1 MTTTELLVR
10 LAGIHSLGFAA
21 FHLAFWRLFG
31 WKRELAQLGTANRA
45 IMQILNLRVI
55 YVFLGM
61 GMIALIFA
69 PDLVDTRLGVVL
81 LGFMAVFWVGR
92 TLEQFVFLRINDW
105 RVHLL
110 TGLFVLGAALHAVP
124 MWLGFMRAIS
134 R

>member
-1 MTTTELLVR
+1 MTTAELLVR
-10 LAGIHSLGFAA
+10 LAGVHSLGFAV

-31 WKRELAQLGTANRA
+31 WKQELTRISLANRA
-45 IMQILNLRVI
+45 ILQILNLRVI

-61 GMIALIFA
+61 GGIALAFTA
-69 PDLVDTRLGVVL
+69 ELVGTRLGLAL
-81 LGFMAVFWVGR
+81 LCFMALFWVGR
-92 TLEQFVFLRINDW
+92 AIEQFVFLRINDW

-124 MWLGFMRAIS
+124 MWLGFMHAIG

>member
-1 MTTTELLVR
+1 MTTAELLVR
-10 LAGIHSLGFAA
+10 LAGVHSLAFAA

-31 WKRELAQLGTANRA
+31 WKRELTQLSTANRA
-45 IMQILNLRVI
+45 ILQILNLRVI

-61 GMIALIFA
+61 GVIALAFT

-81 LGFMAVFWVGR
+81 LCFMAVFWLGR
-92 TLEQFVFLRINDW
+92 ALEQFVFLRINDW

-110 TGLFVLGAALHAVP
+110 TGLFVLGAVLHAVP

-134 R
+134 H

>member
-1 MTTTELLVR
+1 MTTAELLVR
-10 LAGIHSLGFAA
+10 LAGVHSLGFAA

-31 WKRELAQLGTANRA
+31 WKRELAQLSTANRA

-61 GMIALIFA
+61 GMIALAFTS
-69 PDLVDTRLGVVL
+69 DLVDTRLGVVL
-81 LGFMAVFWVGR
+81 LCFMAVFWLSR
-92 TLEQFVFLRINDW
+92 TIEQFVFLRINDW

-134 R
+134 H

>member
-1 MTTTELLVR
+1 MTTAELLVR
-10 LAGIHSLGFAA
+10 LAGVHSLAFAA

-31 WKRELAQLGTANRA
+31 WKRELTQLSTANRA

-61 GMIALIFA
+61 GVIALAFT

-81 LGFMAVFWVGR
+81 LCFMAVFWLGR
-92 TLEQFVFLRINDW
+92 ALEQFVFLRINDW

-110 TGLFVLGAALHAVP
+110 TGLFVLGAVLHAVP

-134 R
+134 H

>member
-1 MTTTELLVR
+1 MTTAELLVR
-10 LAGIHSLGFAA
+10 LAGVHSLGFAA

-31 WKRELAQLGTANRA
+31 WKRELAQLSTANRA
-45 IMQILNLRVI
+45 ILQILNLRVI

-61 GMIALIFA
+61 GVIALAFTS
-69 PDLVDTRLGVVL
+69 DLVDTRLGVVL
-81 LGFMAVFWVGR
+81 LCFMAVFWLGR
-92 TLEQFVFLRINDW
+92 ALEQFVFLRINDW

-124 MWLGFMRAIS
+124 MWLGFMRTIS

>member
-1 MTTTELLVR
+1 MTTAELLVR
-10 LAGIHSLGFAA
+10 LAGVHSLGFAA

-31 WKRELAQLGTANRA
+31 WKRELAQLSTANRA

-61 GMIALIFA
+61 GVIALAFTS
-69 PDLVDTRLGVVL
+69 DLVDTRLGVVL
-81 LGFMAVFWVGR
+81 LCFMAVFWLGR
-92 TLEQFVFLRINDW
+92 TIEQFVFLRINDW

-110 TGLFVLGAALHAVP
+110 TGLFVLGAVLHAVP

-134 R
+134 H

>member
-1 MTTTELLVR
+1 MTTPELLVR
-10 LAGIHSLGFAA
+10 LAGIHSLGFAT

-31 WKRELAQLGTANRA
+31 WKRELARLGTANRA

-61 GMIALIFA
+61 GLIALIFA

>member
-1 MTTTELLVR
+1 MR
-10 LAGIHSLGFAA
+10 LAGIHSLGFAT

-31 WKRELAQLGTANRA
+31 WKRELARLGTANRA

-61 GMIALIFA
+61 GLIALIFA

>member
-1 MTTTELLVR
+1 MR

-31 WKRELAQLGTANRA
+31 WKRELAQLGMANRA

-61 GMIALIFA
+61 GLIFA

>member
-1 MTTTELLVR
+1 MTTAELLVH
-10 LAGIHSLGFAA
+10 LAGVHSLGFAA

-31 WKRELAQLGTANRA
+31 WKRELAQLSTANRA

-61 GMIALIFA
+61 GVIALAFTS
-69 PDLVDTRLGVVL
+69 DLVDTRLGVVL
-81 LGFMAVFWVGR
+81 LCFMAVFWLGR
-92 TLEQFVFLRINDW
+92 ALEQFVFLRINDW

-110 TGLFVLGAALHAVP
+110 TGLFVLGAVLHAVP

-134 R
+134 H

>member
-31 WKRELAQLGTANRA
+31 WKRELAQLGMANRA

-61 GMIALIFA
+61 GLIFA

>member
-21 FHLAFWRLFG
+21 FHLVFWRLFG

-61 GMIALIFA
+61 GLIALIFA

-92 TLEQFVFLRINDW
+92 TLEQFVFLRINNW